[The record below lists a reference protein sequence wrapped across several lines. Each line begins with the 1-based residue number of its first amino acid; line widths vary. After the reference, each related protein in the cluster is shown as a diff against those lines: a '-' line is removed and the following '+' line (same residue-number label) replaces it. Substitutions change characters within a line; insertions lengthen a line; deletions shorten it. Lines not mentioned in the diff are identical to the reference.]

1 MVNYVQ
7 LLIVFGIL
15 GTTVNAQEIKTNNC
29 PTDVKSLTAQLLQ
42 DLPDYAN
49 RVIQRTQKLNKG
61 AGVNNYIITAGQAEL
76 KPFMMFSRFGDSMKK
91 NPPTPPQETSDG
103 IIGQGVQLWLRDC
116 RAKTQN

>member
-1 MVNYVQ
+1 MKRLSVVNYVQ

-76 KPFMMFSRFGDSMKK
+76 KP
-91 NPPTPPQETSDG
+91 
-103 IIGQGVQLWLRDC
+103 II
-116 RAKTQN
+116 K